1 MNRMRLDVTGN
12 AAGPVMHYEEKF
24 ISLFLFPFNS
34 LSCMFAIVNW
44 QTCQWLICL
53 GVRPPHLVLAL
64 AFPYL
69 ASVSSL
75 SLIRKRGR
83 CMCGAGEI
91 RKRESKREW
100 WLIYIFIYSI
110 YNLYTGMYIVS
121 VRETEITEI
130 ESMIK
135 ERGLCGDAI
144 PPFLCFVVDL
154 LKTLHC
160 HCLISWKQS
169 ITFALIIFGHKLV

>member
-1 MNRMRLDVTGN
+1 
-12 AAGPVMHYEEKF
+12 
-24 ISLFLFPFNS
+24 
-34 LSCMFAIVNW
+34 
-44 QTCQWLICL
+44 
-53 GVRPPHLVLAL
+53 
-64 AFPYL
+64 
-69 ASVSSL
+69 
-75 SLIRKRGR
+75 
-83 CMCGAGEI
+83 
-91 RKRESKREW
+91 
-100 WLIYIFIYSI
+100 
-110 YNLYTGMYIVS
+110 MYIVS

-160 HCLISWKQS
+160 HCLMSWKQS